1 MCRTLS
7 FAVLSV
13 LSVCWLASARVEAQ
27 LPPCVGD
34 CNEDGVVTVDEI
46 LLGVS
51 IALGAAPMSVCP
63 SYDVDSNGALTV
75 DELISAVDGALRGC
89 IPNAAPTPTPT
100 PISLGPVVSAFG
112 LAAADDRPVTPS
124 GMDAEGRF
132 IYSRLFGSGFWI
144 IIEAARGPLGVMID
158 PLTFTEAPQNRTQRP
173 NVQII
178 VSRPLGNGSPIVCDH
193 DPGSPPQGGVPA
205 AEPFGFGPD
214 QLVTD
219 VMAEMSCRIRGGGRT
234 NSNDACTLSDEGPFG
249 FGFVSPNSD
258 IIQYIQFCLRIDQP
272 WRFPVGDTIVAV
284 RVIDVAG
291 NVGAP
296 REIVVRV
303 AQ

>member
-1 MCRTLS
+1 MFRFLPL
-7 FAVLSV
+7 AILVVLSAGG
-13 LSVCWLASARVEAQ
+13 LASVRSEAQ

-63 SYDVDSNGALTV
+63 TYDVDGSGDLTV

-89 IPNAAPTPTPT
+89 IPSAAPTPTPT
-100 PISLGPVVSAFG
+100 PVALGPVVSALG

-144 IIEAARGPLGVMID
+144 IIEAARGPLGSVID
-158 PLTFTEAPQNRTQRP
+158 PVIFTEAPQARTRRP
-173 NVQII
+173 DVQIV

-205 AEPFGFGPD
+205 AEPFGFGPE

-234 NSNDACTLSDEGPFG
+234 NPNDACTLSDDGPFG
-249 FGFVSPNSD
+249 FGFLNSD
-258 IIQYIQFCLRIDQP
+258 SHIQFCLRIDQP

-284 RVIDVAG
+284 RVIDIAG